1 MAHQT
6 LIPLSLLCLFLLA
19 LPNGSHAGNITVYW
33 GQNGNE
39 GSLSETCASNLY
51 KIVNVA
57 FLTQF
62 GNGRDLVI
70 NLAGHCDPTNNGCAR
85 FSSEITYCQSLGVM
99 VFLSLGG
106 GVGTYTLTSTDD
118 ARQASLL
125 SHTHTHTRVANQI
138 WDQFLGGQSS
148 NRPLGNAVL
157 DGVDFDIEG
166 GTTLYWDVVAR
177 ELLNLSGENK
187 LYLSAAPQCPYP
199 DVWMDSVLQTGL
211 LDYVWIQFYNNPP
224 CQYSGNVENL
234 RSYWQTWT
242 TSIKAT
248 YFFFGL
254 PASPEAAGSGYVNS
268 TTLINEILPIL
279 KESPKYGGI
288 MLWSRY
294 YDLLTG
300 YSEAIKSY
308 V

>member
-6 LIPLSLLCLFLLA
+6 LIPLSLLFLFLLA

-99 VFLSLGG
+99 
-106 GVGTYTLTSTDD
+106 
-118 ARQASLL
+118 
-125 SHTHTHTRVANQI
+125 
-138 WDQFLGGQSS
+138 FLGGQSS

-187 LYLSAAPQCPYP
+187 LYLSTAPQCPYP
-199 DVWMDSVLQTGL
+199 DIWMDSVLQTGL

-242 TSIKAT
+242 TIIKAT

>member
-33 GQNGNE
+33 GQNLYE

-51 KIVNVA
+51 EIVNVA
-57 FLTQF
+57 FLIQF
-62 GNGRDLVI
+62 GNGRDLAI
-70 NLAGHCDPTNNGCAR
+70 NLAGHCDPANNGCAR
-85 FSSEITYCQSLGVM
+85 FSSEITYCQSLGIK

-106 GVGTYTLTSTDD
+106 ASGTYTLTSADD
-118 ARQASLL
+118 ARL
-125 SHTHTHTRVANQI
+125 VANQI
-138 WDQFLGGQSS
+138 WNQFLGGQSS

-166 GTTLYWDVVAR
+166 GTTLYWDVLAR
-177 ELLNLSGENK
+177 ELLSLSGESK

-199 DVWMDSVLQTGL
+199 DVWMNSVLQTGL

-224 CQYSGNVENL
+224 CQYSGDLENL
-234 RSYWQTWT
+234 RRYWQIWT
-242 TSIKAT
+242 TSINAT

-254 PASPEAAGSGYVNS
+254 PASPAAAGSGYVDP
-268 TTLINEILPIL
+268 TTLINDILPIL

-300 YSEAIKSY
+300 FSRAIKPY
-308 V
+308 VLNSKIKPLSSII